1 MLKERAKERRER
13 EKLKKR
19 KRERVERNNN
29 NVAITLT
36 LTACD
41 TLHAYA
47 HADKRSSRQPRHRR
61 SPPPQLSP
69 NVSEAVSGIAKPPGT
84 GLRSS
89 VLSDCLLRSRR
100 SSDTPFVSR
109 KAAKPPASGPT
120 VLPIVSRESAKPQS
134 RWLPIWSS
142 RPSPTKPPASSP
154 LILRPPGLRHRCPP
168 PILPIIS
175 REAAKSPAQLTAT
188 FGYSVIIMGR
198 RKKSAAMLRKEIQD
212 LYVSWAR
219 DNYHRYDKVLKQ
231 KKGGETTTRIDNG
244 TATHSE

>member
-1 MLKERAKERRER
+1 MQVGIQKSSGLCCFPTLNSGVERESEREKRER
-13 EKLKKR
+13 ETEKEKK
-19 KRERVERNNN
+19 NNN
-29 NVAITLT
+29 AAITLT
-36 LTACD
+36 LPACD
-41 TLHAYA
+41 TLHAHA

-89 VLSDCLLRSRR
+89 GLSDRLLRSRR
-100 SSDTPFVSR
+100 SSDAPFVSR

-154 LILRPPGLRHRCPP
+154 LILLPPGLRHCCPP

-175 REAAKSPAQLTAT
+175 REAAKSPA
-188 FGYSVIIMGR
+188 
-198 RKKSAAMLRKEIQD
+198 
-212 LYVSWAR
+212 
-219 DNYHRYDKVLKQ
+219 
-231 KKGGETTTRIDNG
+231 
-244 TATHSE
+244 